1 MRVCAYVNGVQKIES
16 IVKLQNFKL
25 SEHGRS
31 MISIIFLQISLAS
44 EQMLQVCRFREMW
57 LEFNVR
63 DISTGQRITSC
74 NIDIRQGPNHA
85 TLHKTLKLILRKVIK
100 VAWHYRCQENCK
112 CIFPE
117 FHEVYVLVKDFIYGL
132 KSHEARQL
140 SYPYKFKHKHFI
152 WHELLW
158 R

>member
-1 MRVCAYVNGVQKIES
+1 MI
-16 IVKLQNFKL
+16 KLQNFKL
-25 SEHGRS
+25 LVHGRS
-31 MISIIFLQISLAS
+31 VISNIFLQISLAS

-57 LEFNVR
+57 LEFSVR
-63 DISTGQRITSC
+63 DISSGQRITSC

-85 TLHKTLKLILRKVIK
+85 TLHKTLKLISRKVIK

-117 FHEVYVLVKDFIYGL
+117 FHEVYVLVKISYMDLSLLIL
-132 KSHEARQL
+132 MKPANCHIHEN
-140 SYPYKFKHKHFI
+140 SKI
-152 WHELLW
+152 NISDELLW

>member
-1 MRVCAYVNGVQKIES
+1 MLV
-16 IVKLQNFKL
+16 
-25 SEHGRS
+25 HGRS
-31 MISIIFLQISLAS
+31 VISNIFLQISLAS

-57 LEFNVR
+57 LEFSVR
-63 DISTGQRITSC
+63 DISSGQRITSC

-85 TLHKTLKLILRKVIK
+85 TLHKTLKLISRKVIK

-117 FHEVYVLVKDFIYGL
+117 FHEVYVLVKISYMDLSLLIL
-132 KSHEARQL
+132 MKPANCHIHEN
-140 SYPYKFKHKHFI
+140 STI
-152 WHELLW
+152 NISDELLW